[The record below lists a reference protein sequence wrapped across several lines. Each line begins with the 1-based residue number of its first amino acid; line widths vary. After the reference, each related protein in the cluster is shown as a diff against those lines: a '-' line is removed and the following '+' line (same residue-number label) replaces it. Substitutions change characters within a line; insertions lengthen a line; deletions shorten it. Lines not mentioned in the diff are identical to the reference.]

1 MSLHR
6 VAECARAFSVN
17 DAHGRQMRQ
26 ISVVQILVKKR
37 NGLVGRLADEID
49 LCGDGGGF
57 AHLDLAGTGLLELL
71 GARCGILFQKDQVV
85 DVDQRAQNSHL
96 HIQVAPG
103 IRKGMNGAF

>member
-26 ISVVQILVKKR
+26 ISVVQILVR
-37 NGLVGRLADEID
+37 SGMASSVVLPMRLISVETEADLLILILPALV
-49 LCGDGGGF
+49 F
-57 AHLDLAGTGLLELL
+57 WNF

-96 HIQVAPG
+96 HIEVAPG